1 MDEILEFLARKPIPV
16 KDVFRLGRYDRTS
29 SGSQSSRWLRPVL
42 VKLTTQWDRKLIL
55 LRKSNLRS
63 FKISR
68 LFLREGVPLDH
79 KFRTKVHSKVATQSS
94 SDEAH
99 HVSSVSTAST
109 HGNKS
114 QTSVTVA
121 YNTNQWSEVTGD
133 HPSSRTSLAS
143 LHHIIPE
150 LSRSSSPVDFSSS
163 TSSSSTVVQGN
174 SLTS

>member
-1 MDEILEFLARKPIPV
+1 MIEHPV
-16 KDVFRLGRYDRTS
+16 GLRALVGHGQFWLNSQLSGIANSFYSVRATCVPSRYHVCFCEKMS
-29 SGSQSSRWLRPVL
+29 PQ
-42 VKLTTQWDRKLIL
+42 TTNFVQKYIQ
-55 LRKSNLRS
+55 
-63 FKISR
+63 
-68 LFLREGVPLDH
+68 
-79 KFRTKVHSKVATQSS
+79 SKVATQSS

-109 HGNKS
+109 HGNKP

-121 YNTNQWSEVTGD
+121 YNSNQESEVTGD

-150 LSRSSSPVDFSSS
+150 LSRSSSPVDLSSS

>member
-1 MDEILEFLARKPIPV
+1 MIEHPVGLRALVGRGQFWLNSQLSGITNSFYSVRATCIPS
-16 KDVFRLGRYDRTS
+16 RYH
-29 SGSQSSRWLRPVL
+29 VCFCE
-42 VKLTTQWDRKLIL
+42 
-55 LRKSNLRS
+55 KS
-63 FKISR
+63 
-68 LFLREGVPLDH
+68 PDH
-79 KFRTKVHSKVATQSS
+79 KLRTKVHSKVATQSS

-109 HGNKS
+109 HGKKS

-121 YNTNQWSEVTGD
+121 YNPNQESEVTGD

-150 LSRSSSPVDFSSS
+150 LSRSSSPVDLSSS
-163 TSSSSTVVQGN
+163 TSSSTVVQGN